1 VLPDDA
7 FPSLLGRLHTRIA
20 DGSLMIPAIA
30 SEDLSQVVALIEQYI
45 RAMIEVLERNMAQS
59 VCR

>member
-1 VLPDDA
+1 
-7 FPSLLGRLHTRIA
+7 
-20 DGSLMIPAIA
+20 MIPDIA